1 MRFADAET
9 HPTFYIFN
17 SPLTMLE
24 SPKLPI
30 WQRPEL
36 RQTLWM
42 LSSHGM
48 RLVLQGVYFITVT
61 QALGPKEYGA
71 FIGAAAF
78 VDIVAPFST
87 LGAGNLL
94 VKNVSRDRACF
105 STYWGN
111 GLWLMIV
118 SASLLIVG
126 LEIVGHWVLP
136 NTISPWLLLFAA
148 MTNLLGGR
156 ALDLTANAYQSVQR
170 IQRTAQFTLLPHI
183 IRVAA
188 ALLMVALIPHP
199 TGTDWALVSLISIG
213 SAGVLAIL
221 CVNYE
226 LGKPELALQQLKG
239 EVREGSYFAVGYS
252 AQTVYNDIDKTMLA
266 RLSTLEATGMY
277 AAAYRLIDMAF
288 VPLKSILTVAYAKF
302 FKQGASG
309 IRGSIKVAQRLL
321 PIMAGY
327 GLVAGLGLLFC
338 APIVPL
344 LLGEKYA
351 ASVQVLKW
359 LAPLVFLK
367 GLHYIAADALSGA
380 DLQFQRSVVQI
391 GIAVMNVLLNLWLI
405 PRFSWHGAVIST
417 LISDGML
424 MVVLWSLVAWR
435 YRQETIAQC

>member
-1 MRFADAET
+1 MSDPHA
-9 HPTFYIFN
+9 
-17 SPLTMLE
+17 
-24 SPKLPI
+24 PKLPF
-30 WQRPEL
+30 WKRPEL

-42 LSSHGM
+42 MSSHGL

-71 FIGAAAF
+71 FVGAAAF

-94 VKNVSRDRACF
+94 VKNVARDRSTF

-118 SASLLIVG
+118 SASLLIIG
-126 LEIVGHWVLP
+126 LEIVGAWILP
-136 NTISPWLLLFAA
+136 KTISPWLLLFAA

-156 ALDLTANAYQSVQR
+156 ALDLTANAYQSVQK

-183 IRVAA
+183 IRAVAA
-188 ALLMVALIPHP
+188 LMMVKLIAQP
-199 TGTDWALVSLISIG
+199 TAIDWALVSLLSIG
-213 SAGVLAIL
+213 SAGLIAIL
-221 CVNYE
+221 CVSYE
-226 LGKPELALQQLKG
+226 LGKPQLALKRLKG
-239 EVREGSYFAVGYS
+239 EVQEGSYFAVGYS

-302 FKQGASG
+302 FKQGATG
-309 IRGSIKVAQRLL
+309 IRGSVKVAKGLF

-327 GLVAGLGLLFC
+327 GFIAGVGLLFC
-338 APIVPL
+338 SPIVPWI
-344 LLGEKYA
+344 LGEKYA
-351 ASVQVLKW
+351 ASVQVLQW

-391 GIAVMNVLLNLWLI
+391 SIAVLNVLLNLWLI

-417 LISDGML
+417 LISDGLLML
-424 MVVLWSLVAWR
+424 ILWSLIAWR
-435 YRQETIAQC
+435 YRQERLAAA